1 MVVVVFLPGAVVPLV
16 LLVLVDGVLVL
27 VLLVGGGG
35 RGREVVLGRLVGLV
49 RLVPVKLER
58 GRRDLGLVELVLGGG
73 GGIHERTYC

>member
-1 MVVVVFLPGAVVPLV
+1 MLLLLEV
-16 LLVLVDGVLVL
+16 LLVR